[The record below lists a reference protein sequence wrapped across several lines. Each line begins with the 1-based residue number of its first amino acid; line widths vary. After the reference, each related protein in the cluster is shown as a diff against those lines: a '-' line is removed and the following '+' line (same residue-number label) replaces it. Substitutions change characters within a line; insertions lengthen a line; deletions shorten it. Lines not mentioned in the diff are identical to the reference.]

1 MGFNRRNIEAAGAQ
15 MAQGAQSSE
24 IEVNCGLRVREL
36 LSVPGPSGALEQPHP
51 VPTRSEVKLHAFW
64 QFIDLNP
71 APEFETD
78 AKSGSLREQWD
89 ADPGETSSEFSNGGR
104 LMINRLNNNGHATS
118 PPGEDPLLD
127 SGPGRLNAVL
137 DYELARNTMTNY
149 RVQWKNFTVWARDK
163 GIGTLPA
170 DPAQVASY
178 LADRIE
184 EHGHRPATLRVAA
197 SAIAFAHKAAGL
209 DDPCSSHKV
218 KRMLKCAT
226 RMAGRHQ
233 KQAEGLTAEALAA
246 IESTA
251 RMPRIGRGGR
261 YESQETAS
269 CRGNLDIAL
278 IGLMRDGMLR
288 ISEAAVLTWNDL
300 QTEADGTGRLLIRC
314 SKTDSEGQGAVAF
327 VSGRSMSALETIR
340 EGRTDSDNIFGLRPN
355 QISERIKHAAQAA
368 GLGGGF
374 SGHSPRV
381 GMAQDLARAGIELPS
396 LMHAGRWRTAAMPA
410 HYIRNE
416 IAGRGAVA
424 QFHGYCRH
432 ANR

>member
-1 MGFNRRNIEAAGAQ
+1 MGYNRRNFEAAGAQ

-24 IEVNCGLRVREL
+24 IEVNGRLRVREL
-36 LSVPGPSGALEQPHP
+36 LAVPGPSGALEQPHP
-51 VPTRSEVKLHAFW
+51 LPTRAEVKLHSFW

-71 APEFETD
+71 ATQFEPGVR
-78 AKSGSLREQWD
+78 SRSLRDQWD
-89 ADPGETSSEFSNGGR
+89 QNPEETPREFIYGGQGMQDR
-104 LMINRLNNNGHATS
+104 LSNNGPTTC
-118 PPGEDPLLD
+118 PQGEDPLLD

-149 RVQWKNFTVWARDK
+149 RVQWKNFTVWASAK

-209 DDPCSSHKV
+209 DDPCSSLKV

-233 KQAEGLTAEALAA
+233 KQAEGLTAEALEA

-251 RMPRIGRGGR
+251 RLPRIGRGGR
-261 YESQETAS
+261 FESQETAC

-278 IGLMRDGMLR
+278 ISLMRDGMLR
-288 ISEAAVLTWNDL
+288 ISEAAVLTWRDL

-327 VSGRSMSALETIR
+327 ISGRSMSALETIR
-340 EGRTDSDNIFGLRPN
+340 EGRADSDCIFGLRPN

-368 GLGGGF
+368 GLGKGF

-416 IAGRGAVA
+416 TAGRGAVA